1 MGQSS
6 GAQSVVP
13 ICQLEDGECVAVA
26 WNGEDANCDADC
38 IDPFPSDVER
48 RALPVFV
55 PITRRNTNG
64 NGAAAGSR
72 VSVVTPGLLD
82 GDPTPVLSLIDRA
95 RADGDLIALGGVG
108 SHPRALGFLPL
119 IEPDVIVV
127 GAGGLSNGT
136 DSDPIALTQALAAVV
151 ERSNAVVVADGID
164 TDRDCERALALGI
177 RHGSGRKFASLHRT
191 PHPIRSTRPRPLL
204 AGPTWQVDPVPVGST
219 PFSLISRGRERIR
232 SVKGLLVEM
241 STQLEEQ
248 ARSVGSE
255 VVAVGTFQRLHH
267 FPASTERRWSD
278 LARAV
283 SFTAAY
289 GEQFSPASDPGIH
302 RYRLHPHDPL
312 IDEWNVIVIGAR
324 FACALSALDLHTGGP
339 DDKREFDYVVTYD
352 RSTIVRAARSV
363 LCRPV
368 ATAESAAAGA
378 VRSRAALG
386 DSRQSGSA
394 R

>member
-6 GAQSVVP
+6 GAQLVVP
-13 ICQLEDGECVAVA
+13 ICQLEDGECVAVV

-38 IDPFPSDVER
+38 IDLFPSDVER

-55 PITRRNTNG
+55 PITRRSANR
-64 NGAAAGSR
+64 AAAVSR

-82 GDPTPVLSLIDRA
+82 GDPTPVLGLIDRA
-95 RADGDLIALGGVG
+95 RAEGDLIALSGVG
-108 SHPRALGFLPL
+108 SHPRALGLLPL

-127 GAGGLSNGT
+127 GAGGLSNGA
-136 DSDPIALTQALAAVV
+136 DSDPIALAQALAAVV

-164 TDRDCERALALGI
+164 TDRDCEHALALGI
-177 RHGSGRKFASLHRT
+177 RHGSGRKFESLHRT
-191 PHPIRSTRPRPLL
+191 PDPMRRTRPRPLL

-219 PFSLISRGRERIR
+219 PFSLISPGRERIR

-248 ARSVGSE
+248 ARSAGSE

-267 FPASTERRWSD
+267 FPASTERRWSN
-278 LARAV
+278 LARTI

-289 GEQFSPASDPGIH
+289 GEQFSPASDLGIH

-368 ATAESAAAGA
+368 ASAATAAAGA

-386 DSRQSGSA
+386 DSRQSDSA

>member
-6 GAQSVVP
+6 GAQLVVP
-13 ICQLEDGECVAVA
+13 ICQLEDGECVAVV

-38 IDPFPSDVER
+38 IDLFPSDVER

-55 PITRRNTNG
+55 PITRRSA
-64 NGAAAGSR
+64 NGAAAVSR

-82 GDPTPVLSLIDRA
+82 GDPTPVLGLIDRA
-95 RADGDLIALGGVG
+95 RAEGDLIALSGVG
-108 SHPRALGFLPL
+108 SHPRALGLLPL

-127 GAGGLSNGT
+127 GAGGLSNGA
-136 DSDPIALTQALAAVV
+136 DSDPIALAQALAAVV

-164 TDRDCERALALGI
+164 TDRDCEHALALGI
-177 RHGSGRKFASLHRT
+177 RHGSGRKFESLHRT
-191 PHPIRSTRPRPLL
+191 PDPMRSTRPRPLL

-219 PFSLISRGRERIR
+219 PFSLISPGRERIR

-248 ARSVGSE
+248 ARSAGSE

-278 LARAV
+278 LARTI

-289 GEQFSPASDPGIH
+289 GEQFSPASDLGIH

-339 DDKREFDYVVTYD
+339 DGKREFDYVVTYD

-368 ATAESAAAGA
+368 ASAATAAAGA

-386 DSRQSGSA
+386 DSRQSDSA

>member
-6 GAQSVVP
+6 GAQLVVP

-64 NGAAAGSR
+64 DGAAAGSR

-232 SVKGLLVEM
+232 SAKGLLVEM

-248 ARSVGSE
+248 ARSVGGE

-289 GEQFSPASDPGIH
+289 GEQFSPASDLGIH

-339 DDKREFDYVVTYD
+339 DDKREFDYVVSYD

>member
-6 GAQSVVP
+6 GAQLVVP
-13 ICQLEDGECVAVA
+13 ICQLEDGECVAVV

-38 IDPFPSDVER
+38 IDLFPSDVER

-55 PITRRNTNG
+55 PITRRSA
-64 NGAAAGSR
+64 NGAAAVSR

-82 GDPTPVLSLIDRA
+82 GDPTPVLGLIDRA
-95 RADGDLIALGGVG
+95 RAEGDLIALSGVG
-108 SHPRALGFLPL
+108 SHPRALGLLPL

-127 GAGGLSNGT
+127 GAGGLSNGA
-136 DSDPIALTQALAAVV
+136 DGDPIALAQALAAVV

-164 TDRDCERALALGI
+164 TDRDCEHALALGI
-177 RHGSGRKFASLHRT
+177 RHGSGRKFESLHRT
-191 PHPIRSTRPRPLL
+191 PDPMRRTRPRPLL
-204 AGPTWQVDPVPVGST
+204 AGPTWQVDPAPVGST
-219 PFSLISRGRERIR
+219 PFSLISPGRERIR

-248 ARSVGSE
+248 ARSAGSE

-267 FPASTERRWSD
+267 FPSSTERRWSD
-278 LARAV
+278 LARTI

-289 GEQFSPASDPGIH
+289 GEQFSPASDLGIH

-368 ATAESAAAGA
+368 ASAAAAAAGA

-386 DSRQSGSA
+386 DSRQSDSA